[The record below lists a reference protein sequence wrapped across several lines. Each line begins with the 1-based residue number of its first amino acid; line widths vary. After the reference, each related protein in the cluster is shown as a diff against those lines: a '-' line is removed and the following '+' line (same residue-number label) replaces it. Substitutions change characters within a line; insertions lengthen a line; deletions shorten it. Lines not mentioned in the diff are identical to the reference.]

1 MAKMAGF
8 PRERASRAV
17 CGTHVVSRRTAAI
30 LGKPE
35 TIMIEILPVQRR
47 ETLGGSSSRRLRRS
61 GLVPAILYGHGEA
74 NIPLQVDRT
83 KLMNLIRHGHK
94 LVRLDGDVR
103 EGAFIKDVQWDV
115 YGKEVLHLDLLR
127 VSETE
132 QVRTTVA
139 VELRGTAPGL
149 SEGGIVE
156 FVLHELDIQC
166 PAAAVPEK
174 LVVNI
179 GGLHL
184 GGAIHARDVSLPE
197 GAKLLVDPD
206 LVVVHCIAPHVK
218 AEEAAVVAEPGA
230 AEPELIRKEK
240 PAAEEEE

>member
-1 MAKMAGF
+1 
-8 PRERASRAV
+8 
-17 CGTHVVSRRTAAI
+17 
-30 LGKPE
+30 
-35 TIMIEILPVQRR
+35 MIEILPVQRR
-47 ETLGGSSSRRLRRS
+47 EKLGGSSCRRLRR
-61 GLVPAILYGHGEA
+61 GGYVPAILYGHREA
-74 NIPLQVDRT
+74 NIPLQVERT
-83 KLMNLIRHGHK
+83 ALMNLIRHGHK
-94 LVRLDGDVR
+94 LVRLEGDVR
-103 EGAFIKDVQWDV
+103 EGAFIKAVQWDV

-139 VELRGTAPGL
+139 IELRGTAPGQ
-149 SEGGIVE
+149 SEGGMVE
-156 FVLHELDIQC
+156 FVLHELDIEC

-184 GGAIHARDVSLPE
+184 GRAIHAGQVPLPE

-206 LVVVHCIAPHVK
+206 LVVVHCVAPH
-218 AEEAAVVAEPGA
+218 AAVEEVPAVTEPGA

>member
-1 MAKMAGF
+1 MHLPRDRF
-8 PRERASRAV
+8 P
-17 CGTHVVSRRTAAI
+17 GTAAI
-30 LGKPE
+30 LGKRE
-35 TIMIEILPVQRR
+35 TNMIENLPVQRR
-47 ETLGGSSSRRLRRS
+47 EKLGGSSSRRLRRS

-74 NIPLQVDRT
+74 NIPLQVERT
-83 KLMNLIRHGHK
+83 RLMNLIRHGHK
-94 LVRLDGDVR
+94 LVRLEGDVR

-139 VELRGTAPGL
+139 IELRGTAPGQ
-149 SEGGIVE
+149 SEGGVVE

-179 GGLHL
+179 GDLHL
-184 GGAIHARDVSLPE
+184 GGAIHAGQVSLPE
-197 GAKLLVDPD
+197 GAKLLDDPD

-218 AEEAAVVAEPGA
+218 AEEVTAVAEPGA
-230 AEPELIRKEK
+230 AEPELIRKER